1 MSYYNRYPSRS
12 GPSAPKVTI
21 APDPAQMTRIDTVL
35 ANPLFP
41 KLLDKRQDFIKSIK
55 LQAATRYLSEAQMNY
70 LQMVEK
76 DLVPVN
82 NSWWNPVI
90 EENRQKRAYA
100 IAHYS
105 ATGYYTAVT
114 SKMKEIDSY
123 MPEQSVWE
131 KMWSNVFINAG
142 FKRNTAGPRWNAG
155 DIVGYR
161 AYGAAKNGIMLTSNW
176 SYIANNWTYDFLGFE
191 GLQLTSRKE
200 SEFFAIKVPKPE
212 KVVTERKPRKTKTK
226 EA

>member
-1 MSYYNRYPSRS
+1 
-12 GPSAPKVTI
+12 
-21 APDPAQMTRIDTVL
+21 
-35 ANPLFP
+35 
-41 KLLDKRQDFIKSIK
+41 
-55 LQAATRYLSEAQMNY
+55 
-70 LQMVEK
+70 
-76 DLVPVN
+76 
-82 NSWWNPVI
+82 
-90 EENRQKRAYA
+90 
-100 IAHYS
+100 
-105 ATGYYTAVT
+105 
-114 SKMKEIDSY
+114 